1 MEARAWDISW
11 HRYFPRNVETFGLK
25 YFFTQLCRTVLQR
38 QWSIA
43 KIHSHLSMNFVM
55 TQDLSLAVLTAS
67 AHFRLHYDSKD
78 ESESILVSMAPVQ
91 IEISPRDNAKM
102 PSNQQHFRQVKM
114 NIGIYFCLR
123 RNEMEWSPKIVCIS
137 SELWLHQVNRQIS
150 TLLKWSQTLKSKIN
164 HRHLPTEEF

>member
-1 MEARAWDISW
+1 
-11 HRYFPRNVETFGLK
+11 
-25 YFFTQLCRTVLQR
+25 
-38 QWSIA
+38 
-43 KIHSHLSMNFVM
+43 M

-123 RNEMEWSPKIVCIS
+123 RLTRNEMEWSPKIVSIS
-137 SELWLHQVNRQIS
+137 SEL
-150 TLLKWSQTLKSKIN
+150 
-164 HRHLPTEEF
+164 